1 MDLECG
7 GRTALEMACE
17 DGGRPEAFRCFM
29 RYHTCLH
36 FPEDVYKDFKKELGN
51 DARKAFVEL
60 YDVVNLGKKKKK
72 SWPFG
77 GRK

>member
-1 MDLECG
+1 MHVIAGC
-7 GRTALEMACE
+7 
-17 DGGRPEAFRCFM
+17 
-29 RYHTCLH
+29 
-36 FPEDVYKDFKKELGN
+36 EDVYKDFKKELGN